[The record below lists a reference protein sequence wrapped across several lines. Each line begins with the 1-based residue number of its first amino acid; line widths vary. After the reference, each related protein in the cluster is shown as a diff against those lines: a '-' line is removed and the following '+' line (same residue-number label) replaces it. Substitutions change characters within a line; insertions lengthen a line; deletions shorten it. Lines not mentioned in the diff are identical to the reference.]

1 MTDHDPAATPT
12 QPVRHSG
19 RRRLLQAL
27 ALGGASA
34 AVLPEKW
41 VRPVIDAVIVPAH
54 AQGSIV
60 HINGIYSNV
69 QNGIGAVPGSFM
81 ERLANFVV
89 PSAHAQAGNP
99 FANLEQ
105 VHFDCRANPNVQVR
119 YYNSYSSLCETMPTT
134 IFANN
139 VIQDV
144 KVGTYT
150 FFNLLAS
157 PSTLT
162 GQVSG
167 GWSPFLDAA
176 PFTLTLT
183 DFMPGCNV
191 A

>member
-1 MTDHDPAATPT
+1 MTDHDPAATST
-12 QPVRHSG
+12 EPVRPAG

-27 ALGGASA
+27 ALGGVSA

-41 VRPVIDAVIVPAH
+41 VRPVIDTVIVPAH

-69 QNGIGAVPGSFM
+69 QTNGAAPGSFM

-89 PSAHAQAGNP
+89 PSAHAQVGNP

-134 IFANN
+134 IFPNN

-144 KVGTYT
+144 TLGTYT

-167 GWSPFLDAA
+167 GWSPILNAA

-183 DFMPGCNV
+183 DLMPNCNV